1 MKHTPQRL
9 FAALIVG
16 AMTFAACGSDGND
29 AAPVETEVAVEVGT
43 IVDVVVIIVI

>member
-29 AAPVETEVAVEVGT
+29 AAPVETEVA
-43 IVDVVVIIVI
+43 DRKSVV